1 MTKKGNIT
9 KTEIFCLFA
18 TAVFAVLALT
28 LFWRSRYVDGE
39 GGYAVTVWKKTDVSQ
54 SLPEKICINTA
65 DEQQLQQ
72 LSGIGSVLAGRIVK
86 WREENGAF
94 LIAED
99 LLAVEG
105 IGAAKLDEIRE
116 FITVQEE
123 P

>member
-18 TAVFAVLALT
+18 TALFLVLVLT
-28 LFWRSRYVDGE
+28 LFWCSRAAGGE
-39 GGYAVTVWKKTDVSQ
+39 GGYTVTVWEKTDVSQ
-54 SLPEKICINTA
+54 SLPQRICINTA

-72 LSGIGSVLAGRIVK
+72 LPGIGPVLAARIVE
-86 WREENGAF
+86 WREKNGAF
-94 LIAED
+94 VIAED

-105 IGAAKLDEIRE
+105 IGMTKLEELRD

>member
-9 KTEIFCLFA
+9 KTEIFCLFV
-18 TAVFAVLALT
+18 TAVFVLLVLT
-28 LFWRSRYVDGE
+28 LFWRSRYANSEDS
-39 GGYAVTVWKKTDVSQ
+39 YRLTVWKKTDVTQ
-54 SLPEKICINTA
+54 SLPDKICINTA

-72 LSGIGSVLAGRIVK
+72 LPGIGPVLASRIVE
-86 WREENGAF
+86 WREKNGAF
-94 LIAED
+94 VIAED

-105 IGAAKLDEIRE
+105 IGVTKLEELRD